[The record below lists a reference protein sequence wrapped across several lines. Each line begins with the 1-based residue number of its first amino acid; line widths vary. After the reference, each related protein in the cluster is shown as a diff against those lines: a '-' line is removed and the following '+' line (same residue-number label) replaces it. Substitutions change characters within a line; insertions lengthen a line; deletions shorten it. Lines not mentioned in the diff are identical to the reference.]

1 VNRAASRI
9 VATGGGRAVERWL
22 ALRYLATRQSEGFV
36 SFIAI
41 FSLIGIALGVATLIV
56 VLSVMGG
63 FRASLIGRLIGMNGH
78 VVITARSG
86 MLQTT
91 PELLAALR
99 DVPEVRAVRLS
110 LERQALVSTPNGQTR
125 GALLRGVRVED
136 LTSRDIVT
144 RNIVQG
150 ELGAFDTRPGVVIGD
165 QLRQAL
171 GLRAGDRLTVATH
184 ALNSSGIVAPRYSDY
199 EVLASFLTKR
209 YEFDNVLVFLPL
221 HTLQDDLEYDH
232 RTVSSID
239 LDLVDPNRAP
249 QVADAVRRT
258 LKRDDLK
265 VSDWQTL
272 NARFVGAL
280 QVERVMMFIILTLIV
295 MVAAMN
301 VIASFTMLVRVKR
314 GSIAILRTMG
324 AAPGTIVRAFFMAA
338 AAVGV
343 VGTVAGAA
351 LGLLVCANIETL
363 ARLAGQIG
371 GGSGGRAE
379 IDFITSAPVRVQP
392 GEILIVIAIALAL
405 SLAAA
410 AYPAWRSTRVEPV
423 EALRNE

>member
-1 VNRAASRI
+1 VSE
-9 VATGGGRAVERWL
+9 RAVERWL
-22 ALRYLATRQSEGFV
+22 AWRYLATRQREGFV
-36 SFIAI
+36 SAIAI

-78 VVITARSG
+78 VVITARDGG
-86 MLQTT
+86 MLKTS

-99 DVPEVRAVRLS
+99 NVPDVRSVRLT
-110 LERQALVSTPNGQTR
+110 LERQALVGAPGGSTR
-125 GALLRGVRVED
+125 GALLRGVRLED
-136 LTSRDIVT
+136 LTSREIVT

-150 ELGAFDTRPGVVIGD
+150 ELGAFDTRPGVVIGER
-165 QLRQAL
+165 LRQGL
-171 GLRAGDRLTVATH
+171 GLNIGDKLTVTTH
-184 ALNSSGIVAPRYSDY
+184 RLNESGTIAPRYADY
-199 EVLASFLTKR
+199 EVLASFLTRR
-209 YEFDNVLVFLPL
+209 YEFDNGLVFVPL
-221 HTLQDDLEYDH
+221 GMLQEDLEYDA

-239 LDLVDPNRAP
+239 IDTTDPDRAP
-249 QVADAVRRT
+249 QIAEAVRGT

-295 MVAAMN
+295 LVAAMN
-301 VIASFTMLVRVKR
+301 VVASFTMLVRVKT

-324 AAPGTIVRAFFMAA
+324 AAPGTIVRAFFMSA

-343 VGTVAGAA
+343 VGTLAGTA
-351 LGLLVCANIETL
+351 LGLLVCANVAPI
-363 ARLAGQIG
+363 AQFFSRLG
-371 GGSGGRAE
+371 GGQDGNWIE
-379 IDFITSAPVRVQP
+379 IEFITSAPVRVQAS
-392 GEILIVIAIALAL
+392 EVLTVIAIALAL